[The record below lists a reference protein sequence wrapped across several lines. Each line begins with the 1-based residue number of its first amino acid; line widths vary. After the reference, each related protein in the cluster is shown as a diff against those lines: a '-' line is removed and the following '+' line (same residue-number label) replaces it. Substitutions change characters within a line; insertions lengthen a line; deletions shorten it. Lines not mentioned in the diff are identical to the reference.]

1 MRYNS
6 HKELIFLR
14 RFIISSLLVVMV
26 LGLISCAPAKLPYEV
41 IGKEQSN
48 IPEDIMSSVQVLLG
62 HRGHLLSLRGY
73 FVFEPGEYSS
83 SDTYLWIHT
92 DGRAIELKSVT
103 SKSGVMNVVINEID
117 KSTSEL
123 DRYLLIKFP
132 GKQTKFTVETTHS
145 NDTNSPGLEPLV
157 IEETRSGLPGTF
169 IGLIDA
175 NSLEMNIDAD
185 IAWPGNDK
193 PTVFRLSDGV
203 KAFFNTLKTNDR
215 VLLTFERTKN
225 GDLIITE
232 ATKIDDPGEQEEF
245 SGLKAT
251 FNGLADSNSFE
262 VTFQTGQAVVGTVNI
277 QMADEV
283 REAVNGMDTGDI
295 VTLSLVRNQSGQW
308 VATGIKK

>member
-1 MRYNS
+1 MRLY
-6 HKELIFLR
+6 
-14 RFIISSLLVVMV
+14 IISTMFVVMV
-26 LGLISCAPAKLPYEV
+26 VGLISCAPAKLPYEV

-48 IPEDIMSSVQVLLG
+48 IPDDIMSSVQVLLG

-83 SDTYLWIHT
+83 NDTYLWVHT

-132 GKQTKFTVETTHS
+132 GKQSKFTVDTTHS
-145 NDTNSPGLEPLV
+145 NYSNFPGLDLMV
-157 IEETRSGLPGTF
+157 IKETRSGLPGTF
-169 IGLIDA
+169 VGLIDA
-175 NSLEMNIDAD
+175 NSIEVQIDLD
-185 IAWPGNDK
+185 MAWPGNDK

-203 KAFFNTLKTNDR
+203 KAFFNTLKINDR
-215 VLLTFERTKN
+215 VLLTFERSKN

-232 ATKIDDPGEQEEF
+232 ATKINDPGEQEEF

-262 VTFQTGQAVVGTVNI
+262 VTLDSGQAVVGTINI
-277 QMADEV
+277 QMSDEV
-283 REAVNGMDTGDI
+283 REAVDDIKTGDK

-308 VATGIKK
+308 VATGVTKK